1 MEMRRVRSIGALAA
15 AVAIVLSSS
24 GCLPASSPPVDIPLV
39 PTTSTAPP
47 ASGSSTSQ
55 AGSGATSGENSTR
68 VSAKSLAYAKNLG
81 GWDHK
86 GKDLYLIVG
95 ATYGSEAE
103 AQAALDKALPLFG
116 DQQSYFI
123 VQHSDSFAG
132 MAPGKW
138 ILVEAHFKTPS
149 DDNMLFA
156 RRAFPDAQVV
166 RGQVRVTDPIP
177 VYEDMV
183 GGD

>member
-1 MEMRRVRSIGALAA
+1 MLTA
-15 AVAIVLSSS
+15 S
-24 GCLPASSPPVDIPLV
+24 GCLPKSSAPVDIPLV
-39 PTTSTAPP
+39 PATSTAPSG
-47 ASGSSTSQ
+47 SGSSSSQ
-55 AGSGATSGENSTR
+55 AGSDATSGKASTR
-68 VSAKSLAYAKNLG
+68 VSEKSLAYAKNLG

-86 GKDLYLIVG
+86 GQDLYFIVG

-123 VQHSDSFAG
+123 VQHSDGFAG

-138 ILVEAHFKTPS
+138 ILIEAHFKNPS

-166 RGQVRVTDPIP
+166 RAQVRVSDPIP
-177 VYEDMV
+177 VFEDMV

>member
-1 MEMRRVRSIGALAA
+1 M
-15 AVAIVLSSS
+15 LSAS
-24 GCLPASSPPVDIPLV
+24 GCLPKSSAPVDVPLV
-39 PTTSTAPP
+39 PTASTAPS
-47 ASGSSTSQ
+47 ATESTTPQ
-55 AGSGATSGENSTR
+55 LGSGATSGKASTR

-86 GKDLYLIVG
+86 GQDLYFIIG
-95 ATYGSEAE
+95 ETYASEAA

-116 DQQSYFI
+116 DMASYFI
-123 VQHSDSFAG
+123 VQRSDNFAG

-138 ILVEAHFKTPS
+138 VLVEAHFKSPS
-149 DDNMLFA
+149 DDNMVFA
-156 RRAFPDAQVV
+156 RRAFPDAQIV
-166 RGQVRVTDPIP
+166 RAQVKVTDPIP